1 MAKKSR
7 RKGTRP
13 ARTGSVPADK
23 DVLASIK
30 AASDEYPVLST
41 RFLQKGWGFE
51 EMTDETRLS
60 FLQKWHKRSEI
71 SWKDLTSHQRH
82 GLGSEYIPSQQI
94 KPQVPRQFQEIEKF
108 RVFRHHANL
117 PFAGWKDRGIFYV
130 LWIESRYNDLYDH
143 G

>member
-71 SWKDLTSHQRH
+71 SWKELASHQRH
-82 GLGSEYIPSQQI
+82 GLGSEYIPSKQI
-94 KPQVPRQFQEIEKF
+94 KPQVPRQFQEVDKF
-108 RVFRHHANL
+108 RVFRHHGNL

-130 LWIESRYNDLYDH
+130 L
-143 G
+143 